1 MKILSIVWLSKIDRF
16 IKFGKGENMRR
27 RLLALLAVIGMVTGM
42 FGRCSVVGLAV
53 AETEVLS
60 HIEVVYTG
68 DVLTTGG
75 YVDASDFQ
83 VNAYYRDGKK
93 SIGRIIRVAVVEDFD
108 ILQYTLTSGANT
120 ITVSYTEKDITVV
133 GRCTVPV
140 SESAPGW
147 IYNKEE
153 KQWTYRLGIDL
164 MAAKQ
169 WVLAKGNWYYLDENG
184 YMLTDWQEI
193 DGKWY
198 YLQEDGSCAINT
210 LTPDG
215 YRVDKDGVWI
225 Q

>member
-1 MKILSIVWLSKIDRF
+1 MCIRDR
-16 IKFGKGENMRR
+16 
-27 RLLALLAVIGMVTGM
+27 IGMVTGM
-42 FGRCSVVGLAV
+42 FGMNSIAGLA
-53 AETEVLS
+53 AAEVLS

-93 SIGRIIRVAVVEDFD
+93 SIGRIIRVAAVEDFD

-120 ITVSYTEKDITVV
+120 ITVSYTENDTTVV

-147 IYNKEE
+147 IYDKEAE
-153 KQWTYRLGIDL
+153 QWTYRLGIDQ
-164 MAAKQ
+164 MAANQ
-169 WVLAKGNWYYLDENG
+169 WVLVKGNWYYLDSEG

-198 YLQEDGSCAINT
+198 YLQEDGSCAVNT